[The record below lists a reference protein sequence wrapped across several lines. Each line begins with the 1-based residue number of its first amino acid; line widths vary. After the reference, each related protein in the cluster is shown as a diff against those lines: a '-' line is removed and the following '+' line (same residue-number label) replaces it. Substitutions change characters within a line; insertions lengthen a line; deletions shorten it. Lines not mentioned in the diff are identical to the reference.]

1 MATGVAV
8 GRPRAWPWSP
18 GSLGPCL
25 QGSCVLL
32 ESSPPPP
39 PQALPALGAGLQQ
52 ELYHLGAPPQGF
64 QRPDGCVTGPHP
76 DGLSQA
82 ATLPPRLQDR
92 LSCKGPW
99 RPASS
104 PPREVAHA
112 LSLGVGPVCFSQD
125 PRACSPNPRLTSA
138 PSHLPPHLAS
148 AHFTG
153 CPSEPPGSRT
163 ALAALHGFEPR
174 GDGSQATVQETME
187 AGTLRLQCLSA
198 DRPL

>member
-1 MATGVAV
+1 MGFE
-8 GRPRAWPWSP
+8 PRESHSGAPTESFLSHLLPFSP
-18 GSLGPCL
+18 TPLPVSPSLPFSPHPIL
-25 QGSCVLL
+25 
-32 ESSPPPP
+32 PPPLSLFFSFS
-39 PQALPALGAGLQQ
+39 LP
-52 ELYHLGAPPQGF
+52 
-64 QRPDGCVTGPHP
+64 
-76 DGLSQA
+76 
-82 ATLPPRLQDR
+82 TLPPRLQDR